1 MSGYRDLERQLR
13 ESVRRRA
20 AARAFS
26 PRRWRSHR
34 MALALAPLALLGGVA
49 TAATQLGRGTGDEDN
64 ARSLAFQAVQD
75 TRNVPACRMVGERDA
90 PIVDDAPA
98 REVLAALPELATAPA
113 RPVPAATLA
122 FVRSRAGGAVLGRTV
137 RLVAVGGGR
146 HLLVFVARGQGP
158 FTLTDPL
165 ACLRARRERLAKL
178 RPDPSDPT
186 RQAADRVLA
195 ANRDTMPGAET
206 LWLLDMPP
214 GNSAPAGAGAGVS
227 IVRGEAVRSGLV
239 FSGGALYSG
248 IAKRGATNITLRP
261 ARHNQSHAPR
271 RRVAVH
277 HGLFAFTL
285 PRRTG
290 PMIMTQRAAD
300 GQVLGKARLR
310 E

>member
-20 AARAFS
+20 AARTFS

-34 MALALAPLALLGGVA
+34 LALALAPLALVGGVA
-49 TAATQLGRGTGDEDN
+49 TAATQLGRGSGSEENT
-64 ARSLAFQAVQD
+64 RRLAFQAVQD

-98 REVLAALPELATAPA
+98 PEVVAALPEVASAPA
-113 RPVPAATLA
+113 RPAPAATLA
-122 FVRSRAGGAVLGRTV
+122 FVRSRAGGPVLGRTV

-165 ACLRARRERLAKL
+165 ACLRARRARLAKL
-178 RPDPSDPT
+178 RADPRDPT

-206 LWLLDMPP
+206 LWLLDIPP
-214 GNSAPAGAGAGVS
+214 GRSAPAGAGAGMQ
-227 IVRGEAVRSGLV
+227 IVRGEALTTGIV
-239 FSGGALYSG
+239 FAGGGRYAG
-248 IAKRGATNITLRP
+248 IAKRGATSIALRSTR
-261 ARHNQSHAPR
+261 RHGLR

-285 PRRTG
+285 PRHTG
-290 PMIMTQRAAD
+290 PMVLTQRAAD
-300 GQVLGKARLR
+300 GQVLGKERFR